1 MTTKGV
7 ACKMADVLDNDV
19 VASAKVKNK
28 RAAISQVE
36 RKINARSFI
45 AGWNTR
51 SLRTVAQ
58 SMKNNMPN
66 MPKMISICAIGSV
79 WVMALTSMSSTEN
92 AAIAT
97 TMKNAPRTF
106 ASYEESVEVNR
117 YSTEATEIGTDLG
130 T

>member
-51 SLRTVAQ
+51 SFRMAAH

-66 MPKMISICAIGSV
+66 APKIISICAIGSV
-79 WVMALTSMSSTEN
+79 
-92 AAIAT
+92 
-97 TMKNAPRTF
+97 
-106 ASYEESVEVNR
+106 
-117 YSTEATEIGTDLG
+117 
-130 T
+130 